1 MDILLEPT
9 VFASVVISLLIAM
22 LSNRLANFGEFLI
35 AHVSLLPVKVRN
47 RIRVVKWRRKKK
59 IILTI
64 RNHHKVTRAIIRS
77 YTLLIFFFLTS
88 VLYMFLITT
97 GPLKGMG
104 SFPSSIQLLIT
115 SPIYLFE
122 VLWLLQRDEAQTLIK
137 VADKRLFNR

>member
-9 VFASVVISLLIAM
+9 VIASVVISLLIAM

-97 GPLKGMG
+97 GPLKGRAR
-104 SFPSSIQLLIT
+104 S
-115 SPIYLFE
+115 
-122 VLWLLQRDEAQTLIK
+122 
-137 VADKRLFNR
+137 